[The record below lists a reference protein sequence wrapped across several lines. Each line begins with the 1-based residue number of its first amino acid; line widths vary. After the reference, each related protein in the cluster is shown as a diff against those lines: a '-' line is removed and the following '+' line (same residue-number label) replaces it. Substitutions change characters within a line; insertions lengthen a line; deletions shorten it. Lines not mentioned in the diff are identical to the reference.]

1 MESSE
6 RILLPASAQRFVK
19 LDECELFT
27 ENSVAQA
34 DLGIE
39 ISTLSIEHIEV
50 TDVAVDVLQMSQF
63 VITECR
69 LFQLLPRHEYFFA
82 FIEGYNRIAN
92 VFKRY

>member
-19 LDECELFT
+19 LDECVLFT

-50 TDVAVDVLQMSQF
+50 TDVAVDVL
-63 VITECR
+63 
-69 LFQLLPRHEYFFA
+69 
-82 FIEGYNRIAN
+82 
-92 VFKRY
+92 